1 MTTKQGLLFFHSI
14 FIVVYLI
21 FLISRYFIRLYKKK
35 GIKIAFKYFL
45 LRLILPVFIIVIS
58 IKLIIHNNTQEDF
71 NFIWD
76 HSVENTKEYSNNLY
90 KTDGKHRGMSVY
102 RLGRNNNSQI
112 NNLLKTNIEWISLF
126 PYFYQKDEQSK
137 TVNVPDEV
145 GKWTDRDS
153 IFMNDIKALQD
164 KGIHIMLK
172 PHLWMSDGWRS
183 NIKMNSK
190 AEWDTWFESYKK
202 NILHYA
208 RMAEATN
215 VELLCIGTE
224 LRSSVENQPNQWRVL
239 IKEIKKIYN
248 GKLTYAANW
257 DGEFNNIDF
266 WDELDYIGV
275 QAYFPLTLTKN
286 PDLETIKKGWDK
298 HIKVLEDISITY
310 NTPVLFTE
318 VGYRND
324 AYATVEPWVWGSI
337 FTRLYTKK
345 SDKTQQLAYQALFE
359 KLWNK
364 KWFAGTYAWQWS
376 SGDFP
381 IRSKPAQN
389 TIAKWYGKE

>member
-1 MTTKQGLLFFHSI
+1 M
-14 FIVVYLI
+14 
-21 FLISRYFIRLYKKK
+21 
-35 GIKIAFKYFL
+35 
-45 LRLILPVFIIVIS
+45 LPVFIIVIS
-58 IKLIIHNNTQEDF
+58 IKLIIYNNTQEDF

-76 HSVENTKEYSNNLY
+76 YSVENTKGYSNNLY
-90 KTDGKHRGMSVY
+90 KIDGKHRGMSVY
-102 RLGRNNNSQI
+102 RMGRGNNSQI
-112 NNLLKTNIEWISLF
+112 HNLLKTNIEWVSLF
-126 PYFYQKDEQSK
+126 PYFYQKDELSK
-137 TVNVPDEV
+137 TVTVPDEV
-145 GKWTDRDS
+145 GKWTGRDS
-153 IFMNDIKALQD
+153 IFMNDIKALQS

-208 RMAEATN
+208 KMAEVTN
-215 VELLCIGTE
+215 VELFCIGTE

-239 IKEIKKIYN
+239 IKEIKEIYS

-275 QAYFPLTLTKN
+275 QAYFPLTLAKN
-286 PDLETIKKGWDK
+286 PGLETIKKGWNK

-310 NTPVLFTE
+310 NTPILFTE

-324 AYATVEPWVWGSI
+324 AYATVEPWEWGTI

-364 KWFAGTYAWQWS
+364 EWFAGIYAWQWS

-381 IRSKPAQN
+381 IRSKPSEN
-389 TIAKWYGKE
+389 TIAKWYGKK